1 VRQPRRPTSPDCQ
14 PPRRYADDRCRES
27 AAGAGGGQVLGFQAF
42 SHRDVAVG
50 ADAETQVL
58 ALPRE
63 HPLLGLRKCA
73 VVDCQAGVR
82 TPNTDLRKLCVER
95 FKVSGIPIETFTA
108 AQCGKSA
115 KGEQWCR
122 IRAVSGSRICG
133 YGCVTTTTASGVVSR
148 SRNSLR
154 CRHVSVS
161 AVAVRAKVHRS
172 FIHRHPDLHAAVPSL
187 RLGEPPDGLVGV
199 GLAQKW
205 GNHPMPGARERRMMD
220 GRPVTTK
227 ETCTKPWTPPA
238 RGPRCGDTA
247 HEGEER

>member
-1 VRQPRRPTSPDCQ
+1 MVRQPRRPTSRDCQ

-154 CRHVSVS
+154 CRHVRPFGSLGPCRVASCTRS
-161 AVAVRAKVHRS
+161 AAGQGLCQRPGTATSIGAGKRVHR
-172 FIHRHPDLHAAVPSL
+172 H
-187 RLGEPPDGLVGV
+187 
-199 GLAQKW
+199 
-205 GNHPMPGARERRMMD
+205 
-220 GRPVTTK
+220 
-227 ETCTKPWTPPA
+227 
-238 RGPRCGDTA
+238 
-247 HEGEER
+247 